1 MCVDS
6 DIYLVSLM
14 SQFLPEELSLI
25 FFFFLVEEDG
35 ERIDSV
41 VMVLK
46 SVCFAFSFERYS
58 IFP

>member
-1 MCVDS
+1 MDS
-6 DIYLVSLM
+6 DIYLVSLI
-14 SQFLPEELSLI
+14 SHFLPEELSLI
-25 FFFFLVEEDG
+25 FFFFFVVEEDG